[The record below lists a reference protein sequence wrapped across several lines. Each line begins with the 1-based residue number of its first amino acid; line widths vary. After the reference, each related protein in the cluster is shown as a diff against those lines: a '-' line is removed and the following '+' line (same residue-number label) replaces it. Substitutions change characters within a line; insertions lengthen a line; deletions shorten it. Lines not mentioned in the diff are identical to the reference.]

1 MKTKKTITRSI
12 FLETILIFKVEFQSL
27 KDDNV
32 KDRKGH
38 QEVNHVLLQIMK
50 EIKHNEQPIHTS
62 SNVVKGPNHPKSSKS
77 QGFEKVAKSIY

>member
-1 MKTKKTITRSI
+1 M
-12 FLETILIFKVEFQSL
+12 FLETILILKVEFESL
-27 KDDNV
+27 NDDNV
-32 KDRKGH
+32 KHRKGH

-62 SNVVKGPNHPKSSKS
+62 SNVVKGTSHAKSSKS

>member
-1 MKTKKTITRSI
+1 MTTKKTITRSM
-12 FLETILIFKVEFQSL
+12 FLGTILILKVEFQSL

-62 SNVVKGPNHPKSSKS
+62 SNVVKGPSHAKSSKS